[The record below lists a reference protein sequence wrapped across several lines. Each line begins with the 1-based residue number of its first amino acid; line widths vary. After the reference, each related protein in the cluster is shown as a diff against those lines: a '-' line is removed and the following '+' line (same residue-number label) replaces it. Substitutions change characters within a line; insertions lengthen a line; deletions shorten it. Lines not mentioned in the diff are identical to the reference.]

1 MLKVGD
7 VLYCYNND
15 IFEINLTLGNK
26 YVICEIYYNDDLICI
41 EDDFNTYIYFTI
53 EKDNDDDSYKTWFKS
68 LKDYRKEKLN
78 KLKI

>member
-26 YVICEIYYNDDLICI
+26 YIVSGINFNDGLMCVK
-41 EDDFNTYIYFTI
+41 DDFNTYIYFTI
-53 EKDNDDDSYKTWFKS
+53 EKDKNDDSYNNWFKT